1 MIGAFG
7 RLVGLMPS
15 AFRFYDD
22 CGVLQPTS
30 VDPATGYR
38 LYSLQQERRAV
49 LLRDFREMG
58 LPLSAVRIVLDGPA
72 QEASLALRDH
82 VQSLEAKARQR
93 LDTRAPTCPT
103 GIESPSHF
111 WMSMVYGS
119 DCQKRHTSIRGKI
132 AMTVSLPVPTSVAT
146 QRKWWALA
154 GITLGVLAVGLD
166 VTVLSVALPT
176 LATALKASESDLQWF
191 SSAYAVALAAAMLP
205 AGVLGDRFGR
215 KKMMLG
221 ALVLF
226 GAASVA
232 CAYSPTPGVFTA
244 SRTLLGVAAAAIV
257 VMALS
262 TTTVLFTE
270 KELPRAIGIW
280 AAANFL
286 ALPIGPIFGG
296 WLLAHYW
303 WGWVFLLNV
312 PVAVIGLIAVVALV
326 PESRAA
332 ERPGLDPVGMVCSV
346 VGLVAV
352 TYALIGLGRNG
363 WGDPGSLAVLAAG
376 LVALMGFFGWE
387 HHLTAQPGGKPLVDL
402 TLFSSRSFTWGVI
415 LAGTAMFAMIGV
427 LFTMP
432 QYFQGVLGVDAQG
445 SGYRLLPLV
454 AGLVLGA
461 VPADRFATWMGS
473 KVTVALGFVVMAAG
487 MGMGAT
493 TTIGSSTVFV
503 AVWMA
508 MTGFGMGLELSTAA
522 SGALS
527 TVPAEKSGVAS
538 AVLQTVQKV
547 GAPLGAAILGSVLLT
562 AYQSELHLSGLPAG
576 VAVVVRQSM
585 FGGLAVAGKLQS
597 PALLASV
604 RQSFVHGLDVSL
616 FVSAGV
622 AIAAALVALL
632 ILPNRP
638 TASLD
643 NTAPQRDET
652 AATAA
657 T

>member
-1 MIGAFG
+1 MTA
-7 RLVGLMPS
+7 
-15 AFRFYDD
+15 
-22 CGVLQPTS
+22 Q
-30 VDPATGYR
+30 
-38 LYSLQQERRAV
+38 
-49 LLRDFREMG
+49 
-58 LPLSAVRIVLDGPA
+58 LSTP
-72 QEASLALRDH
+72 
-82 VQSLEAKARQR
+82 
-93 LDTRAPTCPT
+93 APTT
-103 GIESPSHF
+103 
-111 WMSMVYGS
+111 
-119 DCQKRHTSIRGKI
+119 
-132 AMTVSLPVPTSVAT
+132 AT
-146 QRKWWALA
+146 KRKWWALA

-205 AGVLGDRFGR
+205 AGLLGDRFGR
-215 KKMMLG
+215 KKIMLG

-232 CAYSPTPGVFTA
+232 CADSPTPGVFIA
-244 SRTLLGVAAAAIV
+244 ARTVLGVAAAAIV

-262 TTTVLFTE
+262 TTKVLFTE
-270 KELPRAIGIW
+270 KELPRAVGIW

-312 PVAVIGLIAVVALV
+312 PVAVIGLIAVIALV

-332 ERPGLDPVGMVCSV
+332 ERPGLDPVGMLSSV

-352 TYALIGLGRNG
+352 TYALIELGRNG
-363 WGDPGSLAVLAAG
+363 WGNPASLAVLAAG
-376 LVALMGFFGWE
+376 LVALIGFFAWE

-402 TLFSSRSFTWGVI
+402 SLFGSRSFTWGVI
-415 LAGTAMFAMIGV
+415 LAGVALFAMIGV

-432 QYFQGVLGVDAQG
+432 QYFQGVLGEDAQG
-445 SGYRLLPLV
+445 SGLRLLPLV

-461 VPADRFATWMGS
+461 VPADRVATWMGS
-473 KVTVALGFVVMAAG
+473 KVTVALGFVVMTAG
-487 MGMGAT
+487 MFMGAT
-493 TTIGSSTVFV
+493 TTTGSSTAFV

-508 MTGFGMGLELSTAA
+508 MTGFGMGLGLSTAA

-527 TVPAEKSGVAS
+527 TVPEEKSGVAS
-538 AVLQTVQKV
+538 ALMQAVQKV

-562 AYQSELHLSGLPAG
+562 AYQSELHLSGLLPAG
-576 VAVVVRQSM
+576 VAGVVRQSM

-604 RQSFVHGLDVSL
+604 RQSFVHGLDVAL
-616 FVSAGV
+616 LVSAGV
-622 AIAAALVALL
+622 AIVAALVALL

-638 TASLD
+638 TAPLD

>member
-1 MIGAFG
+1 
-7 RLVGLMPS
+7 
-15 AFRFYDD
+15 
-22 CGVLQPTS
+22 
-30 VDPATGYR
+30 
-38 LYSLQQERRAV
+38 
-49 LLRDFREMG
+49 
-58 LPLSAVRIVLDGPA
+58 
-72 QEASLALRDH
+72 
-82 VQSLEAKARQR
+82 
-93 LDTRAPTCPT
+93 
-103 GIESPSHF
+103 
-111 WMSMVYGS
+111 
-119 DCQKRHTSIRGKI
+119 
-132 AMTVSLPVPTSVAT
+132 MTVSLPAPTSVAT

-176 LATALKASESDLQWF
+176 LATALNASESDLQWF

-215 KKMMLG
+215 KKILLG
-221 ALVLF
+221 ALALF
-226 GAASVA
+226 GIASVA
-232 CAYSPTPGVFTA
+232 CAYSSTPMAFIA
-244 SRTLLGVAAAAIV
+244 ARTVLGVAAAAIV

-270 KELPRAIGIW
+270 KELPRAVGIW

-312 PVAVIGLIAVVALV
+312 PVAVIGLIAVMALV

-332 ERPGLDPVGMVCSV
+332 ERPGLDPIGMLSSV

-352 TYALIGLGRNG
+352 IYALIGLGRNG
-363 WGDPGSLAVLAAG
+363 WGNLGSLAFLGAG
-376 LVALMGFFGWE
+376 LVTLIGFFSWE
-387 HHLTAQPGGKPLVDL
+387 HHLTAQPAGKPLVDL
-402 TLFSSRSFTWGVI
+402 SLFRSRSFTWGVI
-415 LAGTAMFAMIGV
+415 LAGVALFVMIGV

-445 SGYRLLPLV
+445 SGLRLLPLV

-461 VPADRFATWMGS
+461 VSADRVATWMGS
-473 KVTVALGFVVMAAG
+473 KVTVALGFVAMAAG
-487 MGMGAT
+487 MAMGAT
-493 TTIGSSTVFV
+493 TSTGSSTAYV

-508 MTGFGMGLELSTAA
+508 MTGFGMGLGLSTAT

-527 TVPAEKSGVAS
+527 TVPKEKSGVAS
-538 AVLQTVQKV
+538 AVMQAVQKV

-562 AYQSELHLSGLPAG
+562 AYRAELHLGGLPAG
-576 VAVVVRQSM
+576 VAGVVRQSM
-585 FGGLAVAGKLQS
+585 FGGLAAAGKLQS

-604 RQSFVHGLDVSL
+604 RQSFVHGLDVAL
-616 FVSAGV
+616 LVSAGV
-622 AIAAALVALL
+622 AIVAGLVALL
-632 ILPNRP
+632 TLPNRP
-638 TASLD
+638 TPSLD
-643 NTAPQRDET
+643 NTVPQRDET
-652 AATAA
+652 AAAAA